1 MIWCI
6 FLFEWDSLYTSIQWI
21 HHNASGYSPEERWEW
36 VVYMQQVFVKF
47 DDADQV
53 RNFVNAVSSVDANFE
68 LGSGRRVVD
77 PKSILGVFALDLA
90 RPQRLV
96 CDSDDSAMLDK
107 ISPYLLQG
115 TACWNQQTVGS
126 GAEMIVPAPCRGVLA
141 ASCLWS
147 SEAALTWFKRMQ
159 FHACAIGTDWYHF
172 IFILVYHNKRSGIH
186 WAYFPYIS

>member
-1 MIWCI
+1 MYASKI
-6 FLFEWDSLYTSIQWI
+6 TSKIYQDTVLKKGE
-21 HHNASGYSPEERWEW
+21 NR

-47 DDADQV
+47 SNADQV
-53 RNFVNAVSSVDANFE
+53 RNFVNAVSSVEANFE

-115 TACWNQQTVGS
+115 TAC
-126 GAEMIVPAPCRGVLA
+126 
-141 ASCLWS
+141 
-147 SEAALTWFKRMQ
+147 
-159 FHACAIGTDWYHF
+159 
-172 IFILVYHNKRSGIH
+172 
-186 WAYFPYIS
+186 